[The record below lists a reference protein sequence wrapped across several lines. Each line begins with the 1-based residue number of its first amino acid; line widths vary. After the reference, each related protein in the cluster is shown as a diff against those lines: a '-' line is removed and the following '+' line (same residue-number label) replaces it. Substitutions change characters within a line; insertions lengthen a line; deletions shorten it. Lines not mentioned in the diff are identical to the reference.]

1 MKPNK
6 PIEQI
11 QQDYHLFLD
20 IQMGKY
26 LKSVNRSEFNSE
38 DEAKNVL
45 GKIIDAYNTL
55 IAPKH
60 DRLDNSTTE
69 TKTDW
74 FNSVEINFQ
83 TTTANQTKNN
93 ETNGREALKE
103 MENYY
108 EDLFPFL
115 PEGAVFYL
123 ILAGPALE
131 AYGYSIERFNEVIQG
146 KTPTPIEEDLF
157 LWAYNLT
164 AEIMQAYLKKKSARE
179 KYIKSAIYIA
189 ETNLNE
195 KTAIE
200 TVAKIFV
207 NIEELFSKLN
217 ENKKNK

>member
-93 ETNGREALKE
+93 GTNGREALKE
-103 MENYY
+103 MENCY
-108 EDLFPFL
+108 DDPFPFL

-164 AEIMQAYLKKKSARE
+164 AEIMQAYLKKSLPGKVHQKCYLHCRNQP
-179 KYIKSAIYIA
+179 KR
-189 ETNLNE
+189 
-195 KTAIE
+195 
-200 TVAKIFV
+200 
-207 NIEELFSKLN
+207 
-217 ENKKNK
+217 KNCNRNCR